1 MAPSFL
7 DFRRR
12 SKASVRTEESVDAN
26 SSYNYSSKPTSNP
39 SSSPKPNANPNGHG
53 QLSSSAGT
61 PNSSTL
67 NLGYGSTTPPALS
80 SPNSATNLQSIINAN
95 GHASGYVNG
104 YVNGNANGNANG
116 GFAMPFRPYAPPS
129 ASAPSVT
136 SRQSVS
142 GMSGLG
148 SPNSTLPTSQY
159 APRILSI
166 SDGSW
171 VTASLSSL
179 CDDKC

>member
-12 SKASVRTEESVDAN
+12 SKASFRTEESVEAN
-26 SSYNYSSKPTSNP
+26 PKYNYSFKPKPKSIP
-39 SSSPKPNANPNGHG
+39 STSPKPNSNANGHG

-61 PNSSTL
+61 PSSSTL
-67 NLGYGSTTPPALS
+67 NLAHGSTTPPALS
-80 SPNSATNLQSIINAN
+80 SSNSATNLQSIINGN
-95 GHASGYVNG
+95 GHA
-104 YVNGNANGNANG
+104 NG
-116 GFAMPFRPYAPPS
+116 GLAMPFRPYAPPS

-171 VTASLSSL
+171 VTTSLSSL
-179 CDDKC
+179 CDDNG